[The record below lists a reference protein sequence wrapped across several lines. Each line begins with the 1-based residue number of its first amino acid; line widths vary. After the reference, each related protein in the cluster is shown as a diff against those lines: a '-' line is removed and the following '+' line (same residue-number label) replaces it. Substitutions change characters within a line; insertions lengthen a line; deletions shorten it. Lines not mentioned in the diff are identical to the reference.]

1 MPSEIYVHEI
11 MQFWSSATWCMME
24 NADSVPPDVLK
35 RKTETGLPSAISV
48 EFKFNFIMEFCIA
61 EQ

>member
-1 MPSEIYVHEI
+1 
-11 MQFWSSATWCMME
+11 ME
-24 NADSVPPDVLK
+24 NAAFSASK
-35 RKTETGLPSAISV
+35 YAEKTETGLLSAISV

>member
-1 MPSEIYVHEI
+1 
-11 MQFWSSATWCMME
+11 MME
-24 NADSVPPDVLK
+24 NENFNASYDSE
-35 RKTETGLPSAISV
+35 KTETGLISAVSV